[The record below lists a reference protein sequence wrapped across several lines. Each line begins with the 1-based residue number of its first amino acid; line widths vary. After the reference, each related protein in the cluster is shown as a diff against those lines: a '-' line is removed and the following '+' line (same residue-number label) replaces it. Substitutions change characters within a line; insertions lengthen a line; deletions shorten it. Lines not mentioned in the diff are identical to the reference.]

1 VKGPR
6 TFRDRHDAGE
16 QLGRRVADLA
26 PSEAVV
32 GGISRSGVLVGAEV
46 ARVLGAPLDIV
57 VVRKLYGPGHVAVG
71 AVAEHEV
78 RVENDALVRAC
89 GLSREEL
96 REIVADALRDLA
108 RASERYRAVRAPL
121 SFQGR
126 TVVLVDGG
134 LTTGSTAAAAAKA
147 AFARG
152 AARLI
157 LAVPV
162 SPQECLE
169 SVRHE
174 FDQIVCLQTP
184 PLLLSISEWYEDYPQ
199 VSDEDVV
206 AILSRQLASA
216 G

>member
-1 VKGPR
+1 VSAH
-6 TFRDRHDAGE
+6 TFVDRRDAGE
-16 QLGRRVADLA
+16 QLGRRVAELGLSDT
-26 PSEAVV
+26 VV
-32 GGISRSGVLVGAEV
+32 AGISRSGVAVGAEV

-57 VVRKLYGPGHVAVG
+57 VVRKLYGPGQVAVG

-78 RVENDALVRAC
+78 RVESEALIRES

-96 REIVADALRDLA
+96 RAIVAGALRELA
-108 RASERYRAVRAPL
+108 IASERYRAAHPPL

-134 LTTGSTAAAAAKA
+134 LTTGSTASAAAKA
-147 AFARG
+147 AFSRG

-157 LAVPV
+157 FAVPV

-169 SVRHE
+169 TVRQE
-174 FDQIVCLQTP
+174 FDQIVGLQTP
-184 PLLLSISEWYEDYPQ
+184 PLLLSISEWYDDYPP
-199 VSDEDVV
+199 VSDDDVV
-206 AILSRQLASA
+206 AILSRQFSSA